1 MLTQSIV
8 SPAKVA
14 VDQMKLAFNGMYCDA
29 DVETLMQIGA
39 DDDGDEVSDG
49 CRLAAQDDCE
59 KSKNENLKKKPVND
73 EFNAVSKQ
81 KRKSRRGRKKSS
93 RQQPY
98 KPQVQV
104 PMSRRQRLRRR
115 SHLAAAPDNT
125 TQFLMSD
132 QEPAASTNYSDSDM
146 ESDAENDFAKR
157 EFSKEYEKIASNK
170 QKLPITKLIEEY
182 FMYETEVKDLEKK
195 YNEMTAQEQLKAR
208 LGTVEYDWEKG
219 EVAMEPEVAEKI
231 RIFHEEISK
240 IREENRFLED
250 QNLRLRDENR
260 SYHHDSDTSSSSSD
274 SSSSG
279 SDSSSD
285 SDESSSSEDD
295 DESDEEIET
304 ENNEPTST
312 GEAVVNNLNCADLLE
327 QRKDDTGYESSGSS
341 NDVTRVTSTT
351 FRK

>member
-8 SPAKVA
+8 SPAKVG
-14 VDQMKLAFNGMYCDA
+14 VDQMKQLAFNEMYCDA
-29 DVETLMQIGA
+29 DVDTLMQIGA
-39 DDDGDEVSDG
+39 DDEVSDT
-49 CRLAAQDDCE
+49 CRLATQDDCE
-59 KSKNENLKKKPVND
+59 KSKNENENLKKPVND

-98 KPQVQV
+98 KPHQPQV

-115 SHLAAAPDNT
+115 SRLAAAPDNT

-157 EFSKEYEKIASNK
+157 EFSKEYEKMASNK
-170 QKLPITKLIEEY
+170 QKLPINKLIEEY
-182 FMYETEVKDLEKK
+182 FMFETEVKDLEKK
-195 YNEMTAQEQLKAR
+195 YGEMTAQEQLKAR

-231 RIFHEEISK
+231 RIFHEEIAK
-240 IREENRFLED
+240 IREENRLLE
-250 QNLRLRDENR
+250 QENLRLREENR
-260 SYHHDSDTSSSSSD
+260 VYHHDSDSSSSSSD

-279 SDSSSD
+279 SDTSSD
-285 SDESSSSEDD
+285 DSDTSSSEND
-295 DESDEEIET
+295 SEEENEA

-312 GEAVVNNLNCADLLE
+312 EAMAVVNNLNCVELE
-327 QRKDDTGYESSGSS
+327 PRKDDTGYESGGSS

>member
-14 VDQMKLAFNGMYCDA
+14 VDQMKLAFNGMYCD
-29 DVETLMQIGA
+29 VETLMEIGA

-49 CRLAAQDDCE
+49 CRLVAQDDCE

-195 YNEMTAQEQLKAR
+195 YDEMTAQEQLKAR
-208 LGTVEYDWEKG
+208 LGTV
-219 EVAMEPEVAEKI
+219 EPEVAEKI

-240 IREENRFLED
+240 IREENRLLED

-295 DESDEEIET
+295 DESEEEIET
-304 ENNEPTST
+304 KNNEPTST